1 MTKFIWYF
9 KIKWHKIKFKKFEVS
24 KNCKICNNK
33 FKVIWKEFNNN
44 EIFKPFK

>member
-24 KNCKICNNK
+24 KICNNK